1 LYLKNGFL
9 ENKYKDGFEHLKEQT
24 RLMILYTID
33 ADRLSKEEE
42 KTARSYFKIECR
54 NMIGN
59 RFNLSKM

>member
-1 LYLKNGFL
+1 MYLKNGFL
-9 ENKYKDGFEHLKEQT
+9 ENKYKDGFEQLKEQT